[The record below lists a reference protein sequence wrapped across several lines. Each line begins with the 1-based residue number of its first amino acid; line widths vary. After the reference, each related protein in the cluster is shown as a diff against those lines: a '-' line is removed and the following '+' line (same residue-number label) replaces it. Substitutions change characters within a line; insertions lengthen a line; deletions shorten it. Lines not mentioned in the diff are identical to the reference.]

1 MLKNNLNF
9 NKLNFKNIK
18 FTIEEKMSEYDPID
32 NGSESEFIIRNQ
44 FPENDNIFTGENN
57 SKQINPNNSSLKET
71 NDQISLINPESLG
84 KKRIILDNFEQNFVL
99 EEGEVQQDSLNE
111 LNEEKNLINTKINE
125 QKSKKKNASR
135 KYEKDLISMKIQC
148 HYITFM
154 IKLINE
160 ILDFLKFDK
169 KDRFKDIKYSIKKD
183 VKKEN
188 FDKLKGQKLY
198 EIITN
203 KVSSKNSKV
212 SFDESFNLNLY
223 KKLEKNEIIKN
234 FLNENYLKLFRNI
247 YYKNERNLNLKEYG
261 KDVVITLSNEI
272 KMYHDIEINDKDY
285 INSLNKYVKKMYF
298 SPNKF
303 KIEK

>member
-57 SKQINPNNSSLKET
+57 STQINPNNSSLKET

-99 EEGEVQQDSLNE
+99 EKGEVQQYSLNE

-160 ILDFLKFDK
+160 ILDFLK
-169 KDRFKDIKYSIKKD
+169 
-183 VKKEN
+183 